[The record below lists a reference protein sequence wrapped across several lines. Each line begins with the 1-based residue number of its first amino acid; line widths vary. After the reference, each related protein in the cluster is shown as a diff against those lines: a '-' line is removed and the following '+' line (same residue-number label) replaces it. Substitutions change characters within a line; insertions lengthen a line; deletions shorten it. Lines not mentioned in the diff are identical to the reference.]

1 MIVNISLEKCRE
13 IQLLRVNRNFVF
25 VDHHTFHVLGVATD
39 RRYIVN
45 AEFYNSWRRR

>member
-1 MIVNISLEKCRE
+1 MEKCRE
-13 IQLLRVNRNFVF
+13 IQLLRVNRNFVL
-25 VDHHTFHVLGVATD
+25 VDRHTFHVLGVATD